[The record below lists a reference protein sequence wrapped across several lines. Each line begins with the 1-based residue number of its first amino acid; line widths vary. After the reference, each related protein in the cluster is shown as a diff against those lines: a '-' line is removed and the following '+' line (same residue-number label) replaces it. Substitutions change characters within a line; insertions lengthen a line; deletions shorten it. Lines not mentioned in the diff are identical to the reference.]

1 MLRMVIQKRNA
12 VLCGL
17 LVLLC
22 LALAT
27 IWPMRL
33 YRENHAFASG
43 LDPVMISDSVTEDTD
58 AGEYF
63 TAQYDHLQTLKF
75 YVHSVQEGGKAQFQL
90 FRVLENGAMELTAE
104 EEVKLP
110 DEVPA
115 YAAVS
120 VDADLIP
127 GETYV
132 YTIRGME
139 NSRFTVGFESQEEA
153 LSTGKSPLYQ
163 TGFYHDSGIDGV
175 ALKTSL
181 DYRIAETK
189 GPSAVRALFYLA
201 AAALLALCVSL
212 FFRKF
217 PEKNTVTSVLRAMQA
232 FLTPAVV
239 LGFGAAF
246 LAVWP
251 LKLFDGR
258 VPDILIYE
266 AGILLGAG
274 WCLYGLWH
282 KRDGIPDLVG
292 GDLGRKNLWH
302 YGIILCIALI
312 MNYSADYMNATN
324 DYIHDTSMARIV
336 VLLCLITL
344 LMGDIASNCNAGTAA
359 VTAVS
364 VLLAAVYS
372 IHNRIP
378 AAADPEAAWK
388 NSVTVSKA
396 AACAAAAIAVTSLVC
411 MLADRIRRKEKPL
424 SGVSR
429 FLTGVVLLFAVWLL
443 IFRNTRLWI
452 PLLVGI
458 WLLFYVRYRYWT
470 GRERLLQDLCEG
482 ILLDFAFKVA
492 YTMLHRYYLAYMY
505 SRFSMHFHTPT
516 VTAYYLVIVCA
527 AAITLFVRKYRVTA
541 GQELRAR
548 AAGTWKEAFFLGLS
562 CSYMAM
568 SLTRSGIGVLAL
580 LLFIAAFYLGNFG
593 PGKKRIAFRLKT
605 GVQTLL
611 AFLLIV
617 AVTFPVAFTGQ
628 RVISTVYAHP
638 HRFEELEPYDDW
650 VLRNVT
656 WNCTAFMNV
665 EIFIRD
671 FGDRIL
677 GGEIGSKIYYGNEW
691 YVPQGYRT
699 ADVRESREPLE
710 DGRLVMADDSG
721 SGLAA
726 LGKKLGQPAA
736 PMLLA
741 TQAEL
746 EAGSIDT
753 GDLSN
758 GRMGLYLAYLKQ
770 LNWTGH
776 DEMGVVLESGEL
788 AVHAHNIFLQAAYDC
803 GIPAGALLLLTVL
816 SVFAAS
822 FVYAR
827 KKGGVD
833 PYALLPF
840 LLVTG
845 FGLTGMVEWIFH
857 FSNPYTIVMLF
868 AMAPLLF
875 PEKDAERT
883 ES

>member
-1 MLRMVIQKRNA
+1 MLRTVIQKKNA
-12 VLCGL
+12 VYAGL
-17 LVLLC
+17 LIVLAA
-22 LALAT
+22 ALST

-33 YRENHAFASG
+33 YREDHTFVSG
-43 LDPVMISDSVTEDTD
+43 LDPVQVSDAVTEDED

-75 YVHSVQEGGKAQFQL
+75 YVNSVQTGSKAQFQL

-104 EEVKLP
+104 EEVTLP

-120 VDADLIP
+120 VDADLVP
-127 GETYV
+127 GDTYV
-132 YTIRGME
+132 YTVRGLE
-139 NSRFTVGFESQEEA
+139 GSRFTVGFESQAEA
-153 LSTGKSPLYQ
+153 LASGKAPLYQ
-163 TGFYHDSGIDGV
+163 TGFYHDSGIDGA

-181 DYRIAETK
+181 QYRIAETK
-189 GPSAVRALFYLA
+189 GPSMVRGLGYTAVFA
-201 AAALLALCVSL
+201 AAVLLVFL

-217 PEKNTVTSVLRAMQA
+217 PERNTVTSVLRAMQA
-232 FLTPAVV
+232 GLTPAAV
-239 LGFGAAF
+239 LVFGLAF

-251 LKLFDGR
+251 LRLFDGR
-258 VPDILIYE
+258 IPDILIYE
-266 AGILLGAG
+266 AGVLLGGG

-282 KRDGIPDLVG
+282 SREGIPDLVNES
-292 GDLGRKNLWH
+292 LARKNIWH

-312 MNYSADYMNATN
+312 LDKSADYMNATN
-324 DYIHDTSMARIV
+324 DYIHDTAMAWIV
-336 VLLCLITL
+336 VLICLITL
-344 LMGDIASNCNAGTAA
+344 LMGDIASNCNAKTAA
-359 VTAVS
+359 VTVVS
-364 VLLAAVYS
+364 ALLAVVYS
-372 IHNRIP
+372 VHNRIP
-378 AAADPEAAWK
+378 AAEDAEAAWK
-388 NSVTVSKA
+388 NSVTASRA
-396 AACAAAAIAVTSLVC
+396 AACAAAAVAVTALVC
-411 MLADRIRRKEKPL
+411 MLADRIRRKQRPL
-424 SGVSR
+424 AGVR
-429 FLTGVVLLFAVWLL
+429 KGLLAVVLAFTIWIL
-443 IFRNTRLWI
+443 IFRNTRLWT
-452 PLLVGI
+452 PLLAGI
-458 WLLFYVRYRYWT
+458 WLLFYLRYRFWT
-470 GRERLLQDLCEG
+470 GKDRFLQDLCEG

-527 AAITLFVRKYRVTA
+527 AAVTLFVRKLRESA
-541 GQELRAR
+541 GMDLRGRIAR
-548 AAGTWKEAFFLGLS
+548 TWKEAFFLGLA

-568 SLTRSGIGVLAL
+568 SLTRSGIGILAL
-580 LLFIAAFYLGNFG
+580 LLLIAAFYLGNLG
-593 PGKKRIAFRLKT
+593 TGKKSFGFRLKT
-605 GVQTLL
+605 GAKTLL
-611 AFLLIV
+611 SFLLV
-617 AVTFPVAFTGQ
+617 LVLTFPVAFTGQ
-628 RVISTVYAHP
+628 RLISTVYAHP
-638 HRFEELEPYDDW
+638 QRFTELEPYDDW

-699 ADVRESREPLE
+699 ADLRQETEPVQ
-710 DGRLVMADDSG
+710 DVMLASAEEE
-721 SGLAA
+721 SGLLAS
-726 LGKKLGQPAA
+726 GKILGQPAA

-776 DEMGVVLESGEL
+776 DEMGVQLESGEI
-788 AVHAHNIFLQAAYDC
+788 AVHAHNIFLQTAYDS
-803 GIPAGALLLLTVL
+803 GIPAGVLLLAVVL
-816 SVFAAS
+816 SVWGTAFS
-822 FVYAR
+822 YAR
-827 KKGGVD
+827 KRGGKD
-833 PYALLPF
+833 GYALLPF
-840 LLVTG
+840 LLATG

-868 AMAPLLF
+868 AMAPILF
-875 PEKDAERT
+875 PALEEA
-883 ES
+883 